1 MNRGPIA
8 LWQLY
13 YVIAYRSSLLSFDLN
28 LYMLRKLHSI
38 VSLVLF
44 VCCVFCISIL
54 YVPFVLF
61 NFLCDL
67 CILSVNLVIVVPSI
81 YVLFKVLL
89 FVIEEGLVT
98 ETFTQNLSFISCY
111 HPNVVHFWSSLT
123 FYHSYTKIGL

>member
-1 MNRGPIA
+1 MNRETIA

-13 YVIAYRSSLLSFDLN
+13 YVIAYLSSLLSFDLN
-28 LYMLRKLHSI
+28 FYILSKLHSI

-61 NFLCDL
+61 NFLCNL
-67 CILSVNLVIVVPSI
+67 RTFSVNLVIVVPSI

-89 FVIEEGLVT
+89 FLTDEGLVT
-98 ETFTQNLSFISCY
+98 ETFM
-111 HPNVVHFWSSLT
+111 
-123 FYHSYTKIGL
+123 